1 MNPKIKKIIS
11 ILILLVI
18 IVSSLTYYENS
29 TEPQGLQGICNG
41 IHAENYSYAQKLPE
55 YGLVGYLH
63 SDNVSYLGNKVDI
76 MMWIFSLGDIFN
88 LSQISNISNQGRTYQ
103 IVCTSL
109 YISNESYAPLFS
121 HIVISVT
128 NFSIAFNKTMFY
140 NETTNRGDSFGN
152 AVALYPNGDFSG
164 NTNQYFYNL
173 GEPGGCG
180 PAFGRVII
188 PGNYTI
194 YENITFTITVSLGIL
209 HFTSNQFS
217 MHESWWELWAYND
230 QKS

>member
-18 IVSSLTYYENS
+18 IISSLTYYENS

-41 IHAENYSYAQKLPE
+41 IYAENYSYAQKLPE

-103 IVCTSL
+103 IICTSIQPHCNICYKFL
-109 YISNESYAPLFS
+109 NR
-121 HIVISVT
+121 
-128 NFSIAFNKTMFY
+128 SI
-140 NETTNRGDSFGN
+140 
-152 AVALYPNGDFSG
+152 
-164 NTNQYFYNL
+164 Q
-173 GEPGGCG
+173 
-180 PAFGRVII
+180 
-188 PGNYTI
+188 
-194 YENITFTITVSLGIL
+194 
-209 HFTSNQFS
+209 
-217 MHESWWELWAYND
+217 
-230 QKS
+230 